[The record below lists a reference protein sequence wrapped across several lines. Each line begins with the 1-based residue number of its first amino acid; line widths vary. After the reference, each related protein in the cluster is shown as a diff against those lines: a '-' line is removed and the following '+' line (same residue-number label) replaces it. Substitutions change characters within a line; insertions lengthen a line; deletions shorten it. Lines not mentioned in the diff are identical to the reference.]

1 MSFKV
6 TTEYDSLRDF
16 PAWSGGE
23 ETLNAIIDADKIEE
37 ADELAEEM
45 FADETPTDTDVND
58 WLWFDLPDEMHL
70 YDEENEEGDEAPDM
84 TDEEETPVDDEQ
96 GIPVVPRTD
105 DEAVADTDNDPENT
119 NFDVKNESI
128 HESII
133 KKTAHTIGLSE
144 LEDKILA
151 AVGKFYGKALDRE
164 IHAVADDTIVGTFK
178 FPADTF
184 GDEFGDVDK
193 AELSEMFKNP
203 GSPLND
209 VSIRR
214 MDVKHTSN
222 GDILKIQFDVTH
234 ITVMEEN
241 TKKSAIGAIAALN
254 ESSKNHVA
262 ARSLREDMT
271 DDDESGSLAQVAEA
285 IMDNP
290 EISQYIDGYDSSDG
304 VIDFKLTNGHNVM
317 VYVYD
322 KLSGELGV
330 RFDDENGEDLYSYNT
345 ACQGAPYGE
354 ITDRSVDGITKMLIK
369 DIKKDVE
376 EE

>member
-16 PAWSGGE
+16 PAWSAGE
-23 ETLNAIIDADKIEE
+23 ATLNAIIDADRIEE

-119 NFDVKNESI
+119 NFDVKNDSI
-128 HESII
+128 
-133 KKTAHTIGLSE
+133 L
-144 LEDKILA
+144 
-151 AVGKFYGKALDRE
+151 
-164 IHAVADDTIVGTFK
+164 
-178 FPADTF
+178 
-184 GDEFGDVDK
+184 
-193 AELSEMFKNP
+193 
-203 GSPLND
+203 
-209 VSIRR
+209 
-214 MDVKHTSN
+214 
-222 GDILKIQFDVTH
+222 
-234 ITVMEEN
+234 EEN
-241 TKKSAIGAIAALN
+241 TKNPA
-254 ESSKNHVA
+254 A

-271 DDDESGSLAQVAEA
+271 DDDETGSLAQVAEA

-304 VIDFKLTNGHNVM
+304 CIDFKLTNGHNVM

-322 KLSGELGV
+322 KLSGELGA
-330 RFDDENGEDLYSYNT
+330 RFDDENGTDLYSYNT

>member
-119 NFDVKNESI
+119 NFDVKNDSI

-133 KKTAHTIGLSE
+133 KKTAHTIDLFE
-144 LEDKILA
+144 LEDKIQN
-151 AVGKFYGKALDRE
+151 AVEKFYGKALDVNIR
-164 IHAVADDTIVGTFK
+164 AVADDTIIGTFNYK
-178 FPADTF
+178 ADNF
-184 GDEFGDVDK
+184 GKLGDVDK

-209 VSIRR
+209 ISIRS
-214 MDVKHTSN
+214 MDAKHTSN
-222 GDILKIQFDVTH
+222 GDILKIQFDVSH

-241 TKKSAIGAIAALN
+241 TKNPA
-254 ESSKNHVA
+254 A
-262 ARSLREDMT
+262 ARS
-271 DDDESGSLAQVAEA
+271 
-285 IMDNP
+285 
-290 EISQYIDGYDSSDG
+290 
-304 VIDFKLTNGHNVM
+304 
-317 VYVYD
+317 
-322 KLSGELGV
+322 
-330 RFDDENGEDLYSYNT
+330 
-345 ACQGAPYGE
+345 
-354 ITDRSVDGITKMLIK
+354 
-369 DIKKDVE
+369 
-376 EE
+376 